1 MDTPSSSQLILD
13 QVDENFGIDMVHKEI
28 EMENEEKGMI
38 TNS

>member
-13 QVDENFGIDMVHKEI
+13 QVDENFCIDIVNKEI
-28 EMENEEKGMI
+28 EMENEEIGMI

>member
-13 QVDENFGIDMVHKEI
+13 QVDEDLDIDMVQKEI
-28 EMENEEKGMI
+28 EMENEEKGML